1 MSDRETPAQDD
12 QIDGW
17 RVEWTSRRRLA
28 ILGGEVGKL
37 HEPVL
42 KLRKPGRMWIEVKGQ
57 EGIDRP
63 CMLAHGM
70 AAAYICDAHFAREW
84 GDEGAAIRYEAE
96 AERWRQIVKV
106 RTSASAVRRVG
117 KGIEGRMLAG
127 TAGAQPQ
134 GMG

>member
-1 MSDRETPAQDD
+1 MVDTTTPAQDD
-12 QIDGW
+12 RIDGW
-17 RVEWTSRRRLA
+17 VVEWTSRRRLA
-28 ILGGEVGKL
+28 IVGGEVAKI

-42 KLRKPGRMWIEVKGQ
+42 KLRKPGRMWVEVKGQ

-70 AAAYICDAHFAREW
+70 VSASLCDAHFARQW

-106 RTSASAVRRVG
+106 RTNTAAVQRVG
-117 KGIEGRMLAG
+117 GRMLAG
-127 TAGAQPQ
+127 SAGA
-134 GMG
+134 GAKVG